1 MNNTR
6 KQTVTLSEVAKVAG
20 MSKSA
25 VSKALLGGGGKTT
38 KVSEKNILRIREIAD
53 SLGYRPNLIAQ
64 QLAHRRNDIIGAI
77 IDSQCCTLY
86 NNIMSTIEHHTFVS
100 GRRLQ
105 VGLVHDSYEAIKRY
119 VDDLLGY
126 GVESVI
132 CLAHYYPFAD
142 RIPPLFR
149 PFKNTLFISK
159 PMTDEKFSFVSPDY
173 YANFRLAADYLLELN
188 RRRIIFAKVNYR
200 TFDAEVREQALRD
213 AYRDYG
219 ATMRDEF
226 IYKEP
231 LGEINTRELTEKM
244 LDDILPLK
252 PDALILGNAVTI
264 QWCLRLL
271 PERGFRVPEDISIV
285 GMDDWNSSKILIPSV
300 TTIDNNYA
308 AIGRRA
314 VEIINANAAQEQPAF
329 YQEFIR
335 GQLCIGTSCVQHKS

>member
-1 MNNTR
+1 
-6 KQTVTLSEVAKVAG
+6 
-20 MSKSA
+20 
-25 VSKALLGGGGKTT
+25 
-38 KVSEKNILRIREIAD
+38 
-53 SLGYRPNLIAQ
+53 
-64 QLAHRRNDIIGAI
+64 
-77 IDSQCCTLY
+77 
-86 NNIMSTIEHHTFVS
+86 
-100 GRRLQ
+100 
-105 VGLVHDSYEAIKRY
+105 
-119 VDDLLGY
+119 
-126 GVESVI
+126 
-132 CLAHYYPFAD
+132 
-142 RIPPLFR
+142 
-149 PFKNTLFISK
+149 
-159 PMTDEKFSFVSPDY
+159 
-173 YANFRLAADYLLELN
+173 
-188 RRRIIFAKVNYR
+188 
-200 TFDAEVREQALRD
+200 
-213 AYRDYG
+213 
-219 ATMRDEF
+219 MRDEF

-285 GMDDWNSSKILIPSV
+285 GMDDWNSSKILIPSI